1 MRSRCD
7 RPFHRVSNLLLVLFL
22 LILCFLTTWG
32 LFLYLH
38 NHYPI
43 GDRGQVLFLTHRS
56 LLLCISGLM
65 CWYKVRCR
73 SLRSWSS
80 QNQPVGCCGPL
91 ILMQLVLIHKVGWGL
106 VIFHLL
112 KFCRSFFGQKV
123 CEVFSRAS
131 PSLPCPPKTDG
142 GREGLGGKAP
152 IGGCRGWSHMQLD
165 RKVMM
170 FMRIYS

>member
-7 RPFHRVSNLLLVLFL
+7 RPFHRVSTLLLVLFL

-65 CWYKVRCR
+65 CWYKVGC
-73 SLRSWSS
+73 SSFRSWSS

-106 VIFHLL
+106 VIFHLF
-112 KFCRSFFGQKV
+112 KFSRSFCLVKKFVK
-123 CEVFSRAS
+123 FSVVHPLPS
-131 PSLPCPPKTDG
+131 PVLPRLTGG
-142 GREGLGGKAP
+142 GRVWGGKHLSGVV
-152 IGGCRGWSHMQLD
+152 GGGVTCS
-165 RKVMM
+165 
-170 FMRIYS
+170 

>member
-43 GDRGQVLFLTHRS
+43 GDRGRS

-65 CWYKVRCR
+65 CCYKVGC
-73 SLRSWSS
+73 SSFRSWSS

-106 VIFHLL
+106 VIFHLF

-142 GREGLGGKAP
+142 GGRVSGGKHLSGVV
-152 IGGCRGWSHMQLD
+152 GGGVTCSSAGKL
-165 RKVMM
+165 
-170 FMRIYS
+170 